1 MGLTPRRAGV
11 IGARA
16 KHSPAAAGFLDRLE
30 PFFAGA
36 EVTAGPLMLA
46 AIAALLF
53 TNLGTAAAYER
64 FWDTDLSIAFGAR
77 EVSHT
82 LAEWIDHALLPLFF
96 VVIGAD
102 VKRELVR
109 GALSRRDTALFP
121 LAGAI
126 GGLVVPVALFFL
138 IDRGATSVGWG
149 TVVAM
154 DTAFGL
160 GLIAMFSTR
169 LPAGVRALMLAFA
182 AIDDVGGLAVIAFAY
197 TAEIDWIGLAV
208 AGMALGAMF
217 LLHRLRWVASIP
229 YVILALIVWVGVLES
244 GVHATIAG
252 VLVGLAV
259 PVMPRLDHD
268 AFGARVQKRIDEF
281 QEANEEA
288 NTAADDD
295 QAQAAEHRAA
305 DRLGYI
311 QEMTAATDETSERVI
326 AGLTPWIS
334 YVVLP
339 LFALSNIRIH
349 FAPELFAG
357 LVSPLGLAIVAGLA
371 LGKPLGFLSFSWA
384 ASATGLAR
392 RPDEVSWMMVVA
404 IGVLAGIG
412 FTISLFIAQ
421 LAFGNGEEREIASLA
436 ILAASLLSGI
446 AGWLL
451 LRHIVRDRPA

>member
-1 MGLTPRRAGV
+1 MGLTPRREGA

-16 KHSPAAAGFLDRLE
+16 KHSPAAATFLDRLE
-30 PFFAGA
+30 PFFAGT
-36 EVTAGPLMLA
+36 EVTAGPLMIA
-46 AIAALLF
+46 TIAALLL
-53 TNLGTAAAYER
+53 TNLSTATLYER
-64 FWDTDLSIAFGAR
+64 FWDTDLSIGFGAR
-77 EVSHT
+77 EISHT

-109 GALSRRDTALFP
+109 GELSRRETAFFP
-121 LAGAI
+121 LAGAV
-126 GGLVVPVALFFL
+126 GGLVVPVALFLL
-138 IDRGATSVGWG
+138 IDRTATSVGWG
-149 TVVAM
+149 TVVTM
-154 DTAFGL
+154 DTAFGI
-160 GLIAMFSTR
+160 GLIALFSTR

-197 TAEIDWIGLAV
+197 TPAIDPVGLIV
-208 AGMALGAMF
+208 AGTALAAML

-229 YVILALIVWVGVLES
+229 YVLLALIVWGGVLES

-268 AFGARVQKRIDEF
+268 TFAARVQKRIDEF
-281 QEANEEA
+281 QEANVEA
-288 NTAADDD
+288 RLAEDDER
-295 QAQAAEHRAA
+295 ALAAEHRAA

-326 AGLTPWIS
+326 VALTPWIS

-357 LVSPLGLAIVAGLA
+357 LLSPLGLAIIAGLA

-384 ASATGLAR
+384 ASAVGLAR
-392 RPDEVSWMMVVA
+392 RPEGVSWLMVGA
-404 IGVLAGIG
+404 IGALAGIG

-421 LAFGNGEEREIASLA
+421 LAFGRGEEREIASLA
-436 ILAASLLSGI
+436 ILVASLASG
-446 AGWLL
+446 AVGWLL
-451 LRHIVRDRPA
+451 LRRIVRSA